1 MIEIEFDSVE
11 DATEAVRELH
21 YLGRAKI
28 EKKIHHDVSKH
39 YYLNSAYEKALD
51 ELKNAEK
58 IFETNKEYRNNVYV
72 EENPADYLYIA
83 LTVLKKL
90 FESGKFKELVNKN
103 PSEAEDR
110 LFEIDAEMD
119 LNEKFRDIKVLK
131 EETNEIFQKVLDSEI
146 FQKPD
151 DENDTKESDLPIS
164 NKPDEHGPDDSFQ
177 GDSDDPNDIVNSKY
191 PGDNF
196 AKLLD
201 FNWKRQFLIT
211 PIIESV
217 NFHSDSEDPYARF
230 MYGVYLNVTHAE
242 DLFFGADF
250 RLKFASNIYVTYNLN
265 LGLEFILQK
274 NDLIDSLS
282 ELPVVNEDVIEEIQ
296 MVSVIADGI
305 LSTLEKHRKVK
316 YRKFI
321 FDATELF
328 NDKIFNY
335 DELDVEFSL
344 DSDFVELIIKDLA
357 RIGLIKTKGKKIIRY
372 TMD

>member
-1 MIEIEFDSVE
+1 
-11 DATEAVRELH
+11 
-21 YLGRAKI
+21 
-28 EKKIHHDVSKH
+28 
-39 YYLNSAYEKALD
+39 
-51 ELKNAEK
+51 
-58 IFETNKEYRNNVYV
+58 
-72 EENPADYLYIA
+72 
-83 LTVLKKL
+83 
-90 FESGKFKELVNKN
+90 
-103 PSEAEDR
+103 
-110 LFEIDAEMD
+110 
-119 LNEKFRDIKVLK
+119 
-131 EETNEIFQKVLDSEI
+131 
-146 FQKPD
+146 
-151 DENDTKESDLPIS
+151 
-164 NKPDEHGPDDSFQ
+164 
-177 GDSDDPNDIVNSKY
+177 
-191 PGDNF
+191 
-196 AKLLD
+196 
-201 FNWKRQFLIT
+201 
-211 PIIESV
+211 
-217 NFHSDSEDPYARF
+217 
-230 MYGVYLNVTHAE
+230 
-242 DLFFGADF
+242 
-250 RLKFASNIYVTYNLN
+250 